1 MMRLRPLM
9 VYDLMVK
16 ENKWDLIISSKKDW
30 FNLDLK
36 NIWRYRDLII
46 FFIKRDIL
54 TEYKQTILG
63 VLYHALNPII
73 STAIKVIIF
82 GKIANLSTDGIPQFL
97 FYLSGGIFW
106 SYFAKCLAIGKSVFL
121 TNRDLYSQVYIPKLA
136 VPIANNISE
145 FLKLIV
151 QIVLFITFF
160 VYFYQNGADLDP
172 SVSLILLIP
181 LLFFQCSLLGLG
193 FGLFLS
199 SFTTRYRDL
208 NFLGGYIN
216 SLWMYC
222 SPVVYP
228 LSVIPEKWHYIL
240 SFNPMVGIIEF
251 SRYLIFGTSSFQ
263 IEQLVNGLITTI
275 IFCLIGL
282 LSYNSVEKTFID
294 TV

>member
-1 MMRLRPLM
+1 
-9 VYDLMVK
+9 MVK
-16 ENKWDLIISSKKDW
+16 NKKWDLIISSKKDW

-46 FFIKRDIL
+46 FFIKRDIS

-63 VLYHALNPII
+63 VFYHALNPII
-73 STAIKVIIF
+73 STFIKVIIF

-97 FYLSGGIFW
+97 FYLSGGVFW

-121 TNRDLYSQVYIPKLA
+121 SNRDLYSQVYIPKLA

-145 FLKLIV
+145 FLKLSM
-151 QIVLFITFF
+151 QIVLFIAFF
-160 VYFYQNGADLDP
+160 IYFYVDGADLQP
-172 SVSLILLIP
+172 SIVLIFFIP
-181 LLFFQCSLLGLG
+181 LLFLQCSLLGLG
-193 FGLFLS
+193 FGLLLS

-216 SLWMYC
+216 SFWMYS

-251 SRYLIFGTSSFQ
+251 SRHLIFGISSFQ
-263 IEQLVNGLITTI
+263 IEQLINGLITTI
-275 IFCLIGL
+275 IFMIIGL
-282 LSYNSVEKTFID
+282 LSYNRVEKTFLD

>member
-1 MMRLRPLM
+1 MA
-9 VYDLMVK
+9 K
-16 ENKWDLIISSKKDW
+16 NKKWDLIISSKKDW

-46 FFIKRDIL
+46 FFIKRDIA

-63 VLYHALNPII
+63 VFYHALNPII
-73 STAIKVIIF
+73 STFIKVIIF

-97 FYLSGGIFW
+97 FYLSGGVFW
-106 SYFAKCLAIGKSVFL
+106 SYFARCLAIGKGVFL
-121 TNRDLYSQVYIPKLA
+121 SNRDLYSQVYIPKLA
-136 VPIANNISE
+136 VPVANNISE
-145 FLKLIV
+145 FIKLLMQILLFIAFFIYFYLNGIDL
-151 QIVLFITFF
+151 QPSIVLIFF
-160 VYFYQNGADLDP
+160 
-172 SVSLILLIP
+172 IP
-181 LLFFQCSLLGLG
+181 LLFLQCSLLGLG
-193 FGLFLS
+193 FGLLLS

-216 SLWMYC
+216 SFWMYS

-251 SRYLIFGTSSFQ
+251 SRYLIFGISSFQ

-275 IFCLIGL
+275 IFMIIGL
-282 LSYNSVEKTFID
+282 LSYNRVEKTFLD

>member
-1 MMRLRPLM
+1 
-9 VYDLMVK
+9 MVK
-16 ENKWDLIISSKKDW
+16 KKKWDLIISSKKDW
-30 FNLDLK
+30 FSLDLK

-46 FFIKRDIL
+46 FFIKRDIA

-63 VLYHALNPII
+63 VFYHALNPII
-73 STAIKVIIF
+73 STFIKVIIF
-82 GKIANLSTDGIPQFL
+82 GKIANLSTDGIPHFL
-97 FYLSGGIFW
+97 FYLSGGVFW
-106 SYFAKCLAIGKSVFL
+106 SYFARCLAIGKGVFL

-145 FLKLIV
+145 FLKLIM
-151 QIVLFITFF
+151 QILLFIIFF
-160 VYFYQNGADLDP
+160 IYFYLNGIDLHP
-172 SVSLILLIP
+172 SIGIVFLIP

-193 FGLFLS
+193 FGLLLS

-216 SLWMYC
+216 SFWMYS

-228 LSVIPEKWHYIL
+228 LSVIPEEWHYIL

-263 IEQLVNGLITTI
+263 IEQLINGLITTI
-275 IFCLIGL
+275 IFMIIGL
-282 LSYNSVEKTFID
+282 LSYNRVEKTFLD

>member
-1 MMRLRPLM
+1 
-9 VYDLMVK
+9 MVK
-16 ENKWDLIISSKKDW
+16 KKKWDLIISSKRDW

-46 FFIKRDIL
+46 FFIKRDIS

-63 VLYHALNPII
+63 VFYHALNPII
-73 STAIKVIIF
+73 STFIKVIIF

-97 FYLSGGIFW
+97 FYLSGGVFW

-121 TNRDLYSQVYIPKLA
+121 SNRDLYSQVYIPKLA

-145 FLKLIV
+145 FLKLSM
-151 QIVLFITFF
+151 QIVLFIAFF
-160 VYFYQNGADLDP
+160 IYFYVDGTDLQP
-172 SVSLILLIP
+172 SIVLIFFIP
-181 LLFFQCSLLGLG
+181 LLFLQCSLLGLG
-193 FGLFLS
+193 FGLLLS

-216 SLWMYC
+216 SFWMYS

-251 SRYLIFGTSSFQ
+251 SRHLIFGISSFQ
-263 IEQLVNGLITTI
+263 IEQLINGLITTI
-275 IFCLIGL
+275 IFMIIGL
-282 LSYNSVEKTFID
+282 LSYNRVEKTFLD

>member
-1 MMRLRPLM
+1 MI
-9 VYDLMVK
+9 K
-16 ENKWDLIISSKKDW
+16 NKKWDLVISSKKDW

-46 FFIKRDIL
+46 FFIKRDIA

-63 VLYHALNPII
+63 VFYHALNPII
-73 STAIKVIIF
+73 STFIKVIIF

-97 FYLSGGIFW
+97 FYLSGGVFW
-106 SYFAKCLAIGKSVFL
+106 SYFARCLAIGKGVFL

-136 VPIANNISE
+136 VPVANNISE
-145 FLKLIV
+145 FLKLLM
-151 QIVLFITFF
+151 QILLFIAFF
-160 VYFYQNGADLDP
+160 IYFYLNGIDLQP
-172 SVSLILLIP
+172 SIILIFFIP
-181 LLFFQCSLLGLG
+181 LLFLQCSLLGLG
-193 FGLFLS
+193 FGLLLS

-216 SLWMYC
+216 SFWMYS

-251 SRYLIFGTSSFQ
+251 SRHLIFGISSFH
-263 IEQLVNGLITTI
+263 IEQLINGLVTTI
-275 IFCLIGL
+275 FFMIIGL
-282 LSYNSVEKTFID
+282 LSYNRVEKTFLD

>member
-1 MMRLRPLM
+1 MG
-9 VYDLMVK
+9 K
-16 ENKWDLIISSKKDW
+16 TKKWDLVISSKKDW

-46 FFIKRDIL
+46 FFIKRDIA

-63 VLYHALNPII
+63 VFYHALNPII
-73 STAIKVIIF
+73 STFIKVLIF

-106 SYFAKCLAIGKSVFL
+106 SYFARCLAIGKGVFL

-145 FLKLIV
+145 FFKLIM
-151 QIVLFITFF
+151 QIVLFISFF
-160 VYFYQNGADLDP
+160 IYFYANGVDLHP
-172 SVSLILLIP
+172 SISLMFFIP

-193 FGLFLS
+193 FGLLLS

-216 SLWMYC
+216 SFWMYS

-251 SRYLIFGTSSFQ
+251 SRHLIFGTSSFQ

-275 IFCLIGL
+275 IFILIGL
-282 LSYNSVEKTFID
+282 LSYNRVEKTFLD

>member
-1 MMRLRPLM
+1 MG
-9 VYDLMVK
+9 K
-16 ENKWDLIISSKKDW
+16 AKKWDLVISSKKDW
-30 FNLDLK
+30 FNLDIK

-46 FFIKRDIL
+46 FFIKRDIA

-63 VLYHALNPII
+63 VFYHALNPII
-73 STAIKVIIF
+73 STFIKVLIF

-106 SYFAKCLAIGKSVFL
+106 SYFARCLAIGKGVFL

-145 FLKLIV
+145 FFKLIM
-151 QIVLFITFF
+151 QIVLFISFF
-160 VYFYQNGADLDP
+160 IYFYANGVDLHP
-172 SVSLILLIP
+172 SVSLVFFIP

-193 FGLFLS
+193 FGLLLS

-216 SLWMYC
+216 SFWMYS

-251 SRYLIFGTSSFQ
+251 SRHLIFGTSSFQ

-275 IFCLIGL
+275 IFILIGL
-282 LSYNSVEKTFID
+282 LSYNRVEKTFLD

>member
-1 MMRLRPLM
+1 MI
-9 VYDLMVK
+9 K
-16 ENKWDLIISSKKDW
+16 NKKWDLIISSKKDW

-46 FFIKRDIL
+46 FFIKRDIA

-63 VLYHALNPII
+63 VFYHALNPII
-73 STAIKVIIF
+73 STFIKVIIF

-97 FYLSGGIFW
+97 FYLSGGVFW
-106 SYFAKCLAIGKSVFL
+106 SYFARCLAIGKGVFL

-136 VPIANNISE
+136 VPLANNISE
-145 FLKLIV
+145 FLKLLM
-151 QIVLFITFF
+151 QILLFIAFF
-160 VYFYQNGADLDP
+160 IYFYLNGIDLQP
-172 SVSLILLIP
+172 SIILIFFIP
-181 LLFFQCSLLGLG
+181 LLFLQCSLLGLG
-193 FGLFLS
+193 FGLLLS

-216 SLWMYC
+216 SFWMYS

-251 SRYLIFGTSSFQ
+251 SRHLIFGISSFH
-263 IEQLVNGLITTI
+263 IEQLINGLITTI
-275 IFCLIGL
+275 FFMIIGL
-282 LSYNSVEKTFID
+282 LSYNRVEKTFLD

>member
-1 MMRLRPLM
+1 MM
-9 VYDLMVK
+9 K
-16 ENKWDLIISSKKDW
+16 KKKWDLVISSKKDW

-46 FFIKRDIL
+46 FFIKRDIA

-63 VLYHALNPII
+63 VFYHALNPII
-73 STAIKVIIF
+73 STFIKVIIF

-106 SYFAKCLAIGKSVFL
+106 SYFARCLAIGKGVFL

-145 FLKLIV
+145 FLKLIM
-151 QIVLFITFF
+151 QILLFIAFF
-160 VYFYQNGADLDP
+160 IYFYANGIDLHP
-172 SVSLILLIP
+172 SISLIFFIP

-193 FGLFLS
+193 FGLLLS

-216 SLWMYC
+216 SFWMYS

-251 SRYLIFGTSSFQ
+251 SRHLIFGISSFQ
-263 IEQLVNGLITTI
+263 IEQLINGLITTI
-275 IFCLIGL
+275 IFMLIGL
-282 LSYNSVEKTFID
+282 LSYNRVEKTFLD